1 MNEGQGEPD
10 GYRKALQTACHMLK
24 NAGRVLILSHLSP
37 DGDTT
42 GSAFAL
48 GKALLKRGH
57 TVRIE
62 CSDVFPEKYDYL
74 TEGLTFPEFE
84 PDIIVTADIASE
96 NLLGDRLSRYAG
108 RVDLCIDHH
117 PSNSHYA
124 AHTLLNPRAA
134 ATCEI
139 IPDILDTLGVPM
151 DPAIS
156 DCLYTGISTDTG
168 CFRYPNT
175 TPATLRL
182 AARLIDSGAD
192 AAMINKRMFETVS
205 RQRLAMETMVLGTLE
220 YYFDGKAA
228 VITITHA
235 MCEQTGL
242 DESDLEGIP
251 SLPSRIEGVLAGIT
265 LKEKEG
271 GVVKVSVR
279 TNGRVNASNICARL
293 GGGGHANAAGCS
305 LEGCTVAQA
314 RDTLL
319 AAVEQVL
326 SDRDSA

>member
-1 MNEGQGEPD
+1 MKEGQGTPD
-10 GYRKALQTACHMLK
+10 GYREALTAACHILRD
-24 NAGRVLILSHLSP
+24 AGRVLILSHLSP
-37 DGDTT
+37 DGDTI

-48 GKALLKRGH
+48 GRALLRRGH

-62 CSDVFPEKYDYL
+62 CSDAFPPKYDYL
-74 TEGLTFPEFE
+74 TRGLAFPEFE
-84 PDIIVTADIASE
+84 PDTIVTTDIASE
-96 NLLGDRLSRYAG
+96 NLFGERLARYIG

-117 PSNSHYA
+117 PSNSRYA
-124 AHTLLNPRAA
+124 SHTLLNPRAA

-139 IPDILDTLGVPM
+139 IPDILDTLGVPL
-151 DPAIS
+151 DPVIS
-156 DCLYTGISTDTG
+156 NCIYTGIATDTG

-192 AAMINKRMFETVS
+192 AVLINKRMFETVS
-205 RQRLAMETMVLGTLE
+205 RQRLKLETMVLGTLE
-220 YYFDGKAA
+220 YHFGGQAA
-228 VITITHA
+228 VITVTHE

-265 LKEKEG
+265 IKEKG
-271 GVVKVSVR
+271 DGLIKVSVR
-279 TNGRVNASNICARL
+279 TNGRVNASNICAQL

-305 LEGCTVAQA
+305 LESCTVRQA
-314 RDTLL
+314 RDTVL
-319 AAVEQVL
+319 AAVEKAL
-326 SDRDSA
+326 ADRE